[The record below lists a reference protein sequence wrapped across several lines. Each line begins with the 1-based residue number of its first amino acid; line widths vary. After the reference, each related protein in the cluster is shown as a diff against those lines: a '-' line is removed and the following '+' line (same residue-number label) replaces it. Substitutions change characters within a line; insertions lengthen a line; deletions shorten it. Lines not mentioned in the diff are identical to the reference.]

1 MYAASARSSAPRSR
15 KRKRRLEVWIV
26 ADVRCNVE
34 NCKYSAKTLKKVE
47 EHRQLVHNLRPNV
60 YKFQSNSTTSFEP
73 ESLKD
78 GGLDPT
84 TSAKSNNVKC
94 KLCTKSKD
102 SETSDTAI
110 AKSPRR
116 RKRKRAEV
124 EKKEVEDDEETGR
137 GAGKAQGKKEVREKE
152 ERKNKEE
159 EDKILKGQKA
169 KHEREKKKGKR
180 RLNGIREREQENTG
194 AMADSDTM
202 DVDHDPAQASPTL
215 KSKQTIK
222 RPKQQLP
229 LDMGSDQTKAAVS
242 EESAK
247 TSNQTLLPSPTLA
260 PVNVQTYIE
269 SPSHVM
275 PPWAI
280 MMPTPAVPKTT
291 NLNSNSPDSQL
302 LPPCAN
308 QSIKQSKPKSRS
320 RLPLGGRA
328 QSHGTLGGE
337 YALPL
342 KMNRRPYIQ
351 FNGCHLGPFMVRKP
365 CEYNCNTKEEMLDH
379 LTSELTFTR
388 AKIEQIKGKPGA
400 GWAIGPLIKREE
412 VLYEEYVYL
421 RDTSEKCMAKDL

>member
-159 EDKILKGQKA
+159 DEKILKGQKA

-215 KSKQTIK
+215 KSKQIIK
-222 RPKQQLP
+222 RPKP
-229 LDMGSDQTKAAVS
+229 VS

-302 LPPCAN
+302 PPSCAN

-421 RDTSEKCMAKDL
+421 RDTSEKCMVKDL